1 MRIKLTVFTAYMTAL
16 AAAVLSREA
25 QSGSFWEL
33 LLFAAFFGVIHAA
46 GRTDLKSGRLPDRY
60 AVCAVLLGICG
71 LLFSCGPSLSA
82 RLEGCIAVSLP
93 LLVICLLWPGAFG
106 GGDVKL
112 MAACGFFLGEE
123 AVRFSFAY
131 AVLAGGGWAF
141 LLLLTGRAGRRARFP
156 FGPFLCAGM
165 ALAALLRFP

>member
-60 AVCAVLLGICG
+60 AVC
-71 LLFSCGPSLSA
+71 
-82 RLEGCIAVSLP
+82 
-93 LLVICLLWPGAFG
+93 
-106 GGDVKL
+106 
-112 MAACGFFLGEE
+112 FFPVDHL
-123 AVRFSFAY
+123 
-131 AVLAGGGWAF
+131 
-141 LLLLTGRAGRRARFP
+141 
-156 FGPFLCAGM
+156 
-165 ALAALLRFP
+165 